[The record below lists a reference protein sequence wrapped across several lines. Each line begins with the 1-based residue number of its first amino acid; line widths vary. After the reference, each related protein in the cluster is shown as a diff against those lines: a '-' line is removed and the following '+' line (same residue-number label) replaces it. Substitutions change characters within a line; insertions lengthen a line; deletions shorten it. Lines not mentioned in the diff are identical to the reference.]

1 MINDTHGT
9 RTQAR
14 WDIMQVYCIHEMDV
28 ETAVPMRSLRSIVH
42 DPIARAH
49 LLTHLPHSLLFGGRS
64 RLATEPPASSTHH
77 HHHHHRDQHQQR
89 GHNHQQPETNLE
101 ASLVEHAVI
110 TAQEE
115 AALTAALAGEQSPPQ
130 PPPPP
135 PGRDATAH
143 EQLRAED
150 ANTPH
155 NANNDELEE
164 LIRVLGS
171 PHQTSSGGGGFNSR
185 PPPAPASLAE
195 RWMH

>member
-1 MINDTHGT
+1 
-9 RTQAR
+9 
-14 WDIMQVYCIHEMDV
+14 MQVYCIHEMDV

-49 LLTHLPHSLLFGGRS
+49 LLAHLPHSLLFGGRS
-64 RLATEPPASSTHH
+64 RLATGLPVPSA
-77 HHHHHRDQHQQR
+77 HRDQHQQR
-89 GHNHQQPETNLE
+89 GHQQPETSLE

-115 AALTAALAGEQSPPQ
+115 AALTAALAGQSPPLQ
-130 PPPPP
+130 PP
-135 PGRDATAH
+135 G
-143 EQLRAED
+143 RAED

-155 NANNDELEE
+155 NANNDDLEE

-171 PHQTSSGGGGFNSR
+171 PHQTSGGSGFNSR
-185 PPPAPASLAE
+185 PPPAPTSLAE

>member
-1 MINDTHGT
+1 MTHARHT
-9 RTQAR
+9 HARTQAR
-14 WDIMQVYCIHEMDV
+14 WDIMQVYSIHEMDV
-28 ETAVPMRSLRSIVH
+28 ETAVPMKSLRSIVH

-49 LLTHLPHSLLFGGRS
+49 LLAHLPHSLLFGGRS
-64 RLATEPPASSTHH
+64 RLATGLPVPST

-89 GHNHQQPETNLE
+89 GHQQPETSLE

-115 AALTAALAGEQSPPQ
+115 AALTAALAGQSPPLQ
-130 PPPPP
+130 PP
-135 PGRDATAH
+135 G
-143 EQLRAED
+143 RAED

-155 NANNDELEE
+155 NANNDDLEE

-171 PHQTSSGGGGFNSR
+171 PHQTSGGSGFNSR
-185 PPPAPASLAE
+185 PPPAPTSLAE